1 MTTNRW
7 VPNVTPVLMTE
18 GSYTNVADG
27 NHEVNAFEFIDKWVI
42 DGNPHFMPDKFNQEL
57 KIGLKFTKTDG
68 TEGPA
73 MTVTAPEFYA
83 LAMFGFEADLSA
95 IKPKYATRTNADVL
109 KAVKEA
115 VNKAGHTMTLPS
127 RKGWAN
133 VSRIPSVHPP
143 LQAFKVRFE
152 KFARFDGKPGYDW
165 VVSDNGS
172 SLLSTWKIVG
182 NDKGLP
188 CLWNDYS
195 LTKFFN
201 DGFTTRVMTEQGEL
215 RSEDTGEWYFSFN
228 MKTGEHSK
236 AAQDWKHFGLLFLSD
251 QLEAKTEWTK
261 EEVLEPHKVFCT
273 MAEKLENAEITVNL
287 QFFGSS
293 KRVDFS
299 LKEAYTA
306 LNSSSWDWESDDN
319 PFTAQPLVDYLN
331 EVDPELLDQEEVAHQ
346 KIVFTDKGKAWAKE
360 NFIDRGVWT
369 NAGLTEEHR
378 TAGILTLNDHQ
389 IKNLVEALRA
399 NDL

>member
-1 MTTNRW
+1 MNNRW
-7 VPNVTPVLMTE
+7 VPRVTPVLMTE
-18 GSYTNVADG
+18 GSFTNVADG
-27 NHEVNAFEFIDKWVI
+27 NHEVNFFDYIDKWVT
-42 DGNPHFMPDKFNQEL
+42 DGNPFFSPDKLNQEL
-57 KIGLKFTKTDG
+57 KIGIKFTKTDG

-73 MTVTAPEFYA
+73 MTLTVPELYA

-109 KAVKEA
+109 KAVRDA
-115 VNKAGHTMTLPS
+115 VNQAKHTLVISS

-133 VSRIPSVHPP
+133 VSRIPSIHPP
-143 LQAFKVRFE
+143 LQSFKVRFE
-152 KFARFDGKPGYDW
+152 KFARYDGKPGYDW

-182 NDKGLP
+182 NEQGKP
-188 CLWNDYS
+188 CLWNDYT

-236 AAQDWKHFGLLFLSD
+236 AAQDWKHFGLLFLSS

-261 EEVLEPHKVFCT
+261 EEVLEPHKVFCA
-273 MAEKLENAEITVNL
+273 MSENLEDAEITVNL

-306 LNSSSWDWESDDN
+306 LNSSSWDWEAEEN
-319 PFTAQPLVDYLN
+319 IFVAQPLVDYLN
-331 EVDPELLDQEEVAHQ
+331 VLDSELLDQDEVAHQ
-346 KIVFTDKGKAWAKE
+346 KIVFTDKGKAWATST
-360 NFIDRGVWT
+360 FIDQGVWA

-378 TAGILTLNDHQ
+378 QAGIITLNEQQ
-389 IKNLVEALRA
+389 IKNLLEALNA
-399 NDL
+399 NNL